1 MAARR
6 FTRLECPPDFVVE
19 RKRGAFRR
27 EAEEAEEA
35 RSALLRYIM
44 AWATSDGIIRFRRNI
59 YERDRAGAD
68 ASFY

>member
-6 FTRLECPPDFVVE
+6 YTRLECPPDFAIE

-27 EAEEAEEA
+27 EAEEA
-35 RSALLRYIM
+35 RSALLGYIM